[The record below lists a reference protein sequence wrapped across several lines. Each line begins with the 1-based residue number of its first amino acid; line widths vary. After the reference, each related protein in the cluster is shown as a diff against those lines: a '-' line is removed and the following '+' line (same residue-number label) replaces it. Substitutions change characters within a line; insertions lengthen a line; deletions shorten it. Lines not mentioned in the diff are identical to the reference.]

1 MNTKDTVRALLDRL
15 PDDCTLD
22 DVLYHVYVIQAVEQ
36 GLAAIEEG
44 RTLTHEEVVEKLR
57 EKWVPVPEWHL
68 KIVEERLAEHRSDP
82 APSRSAFEMLDE
94 LSLIMTDRSLAPD
107 APEREA

>member
-22 DVLYHVYVIQAVEQ
+22 DVLYHLYVTQAVEQ
-36 GLAAIEEG
+36 GLAAVADG
-44 RTLTHEEVVEKLR
+44 RTLTHDDVVERLR

-68 KIVEERLAEHRSDP
+68 KIVEERLAEYESEP
-82 APSRSAFEMLDE
+82 TPS
-94 LSLIMTDRSLAPD
+94 
-107 APEREA
+107 